1 MLSCQSRPLKVIRTK
16 AVTNHKNFKRRNFI
30 EDNISSSAISDDSS
44 DDCNSECNNMPIKV
58 MSMRSSSKAKKRSK
72 LSVKRSESLEEKK
85 ATDEVVQE
93 SSTSHIALT
102 EEGTQD
108 FSSEEDLKI
117 QEQTKVQEKAK
128 SESQFILEKHSTEF
142 LKKQLTDKV
151 AILECLL
158 NNVKQGKLEPS
169 DEVSEDIYCKYEFI
183 NQVQEILTTRSK
195 VEKEETLSDS
205 SPAEGTL
212 TAKQRKNKKKKD
224 AKKKCKQKNQ

>member
-1 MLSCQSRPLKVIRTK
+1 M
-16 AVTNHKNFKRRNFI
+16 TNHKNFKRRNFI

-58 MSMRSSSKAKKRSK
+58 MSMRSGSKARKRSK
-72 LSVKRSESLEEKK
+72 LSVKRSESPEDKK

-108 FSSEEDLKI
+108 FTSDEGLKI
-117 QEQTKVQEKAK
+117 HEETKIQEKAK
-128 SESQFILEKHSTEF
+128 SESQFILKKYSTGF

-158 NNVKQGKLEPS
+158 NDVKQGKLEAS

-195 VEKEETLSDS
+195 AEKEETISDS
-205 SPAEGTL
+205 SSAKETL

-224 AKKKCKQKNQ
+224 AKRKCKLKN